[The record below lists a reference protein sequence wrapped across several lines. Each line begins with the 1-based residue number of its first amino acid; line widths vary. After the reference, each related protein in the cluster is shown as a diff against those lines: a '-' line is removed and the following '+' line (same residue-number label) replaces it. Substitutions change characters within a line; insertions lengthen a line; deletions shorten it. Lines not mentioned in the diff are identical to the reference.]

1 VTSEVWATAQS
12 RAAASGR
19 TASRLARHGEAGQIG
34 QFWRPTLFYSID
46 RTYFGHKLRQSA
58 ADRNAFN
65 SAGTGTLMPLE
76 IARVSVRTSRGRVR
90 SALSRYNA
98 PRWANAFACQWRSL
112 RSRKV
117 PRLPT
122 RRRSPPQV
130 ASGCSAIRR
139 ARSGPL
145 PTPGCHYGGH
155 RGPDVDRPVA
165 PCRNPHLCQLRHE
178 IRDGQARAQVGT
190 ARLFRTW
197 VHGSYTLTVVD
208 TVRGK
213 ILAVHRNGLQL
224 LELNRGGGLWDPPY
238 RHSGS
243 TKAGSA

>member
-1 VTSEVWATAQS
+1 MAK
-12 RAAASGR
+12 RA
-19 TASRLARHGEAGQIG
+19 RLAS
-34 QFWRPTLFYSID
+34 WRPTLFYSID

-98 PRWANAFACQWRSL
+98 PRWANAFACQWRSP

-178 IRDGQARAQVGT
+178 IRDGRQGPGRHCAPISHLGARFLHAYRCG
-190 ARLFRTW
+190 
-197 VHGSYTLTVVD
+197 HGK
-208 TVRGK
+208 R
-213 ILAVHRNGLQL
+213 
-224 LELNRGGGLWDPPY
+224 
-238 RHSGS
+238 
-243 TKAGSA
+243 